1 MVISHLTEVKSDP
14 IFFHLSNFLSHSDVY
29 LKLEGL
35 NLSGSIKLKTA
46 ISVVDGIEKDIR
58 FDPDKSILVLSSSGN
73 FALAMCIVCKERGYK
88 LCCVS
93 DPNISPYNEA
103 LIRLY
108 GSELIK
114 VQTPDENGGFLATRI
129 RLIQKM
135 CSENPNYFFAD
146 QYANPDNSRAHYE
159 TTAVEILNEFPNLDY
174 LVIGAGTTG
183 TLMGCAQKF
192 KEESPKTK
200 VIGVDIVGS
209 VTFGGPSRK
218 RYIPGLG
225 TSLQPQL
232 ADRSRFDEL
241 IYVNE
246 VDTIKMAHAVLKER
260 GLLLGGSTA
269 SVLVGIKQ
277 AEPMVGVKK
286 TVVGISPDFG
296 EKYLDMIYNPAWV
309 SDKFP
314 QTKINEVNES
324 EDIAMILP

>member
-1 MVISHLTEVKSDP
+1 MVVSHLTEVKSDP
-14 IFFHLSNFLSHSDVY
+14 IFFDLSDFLPHSDVY

-46 ISVVDGIEKDIR
+46 ISVVDGIEKNER
-58 FDPDKSILVLSSSGN
+58 FDPEKSTLILSSSGN

-93 DPNISPYNEA
+93 DPNLSPYNES

-108 GSELIK
+108 GAKLIK

-135 CSENPNYFFAD
+135 CSDDPYNLFAD

-159 TTAVEILNEFPNLDY
+159 TTAVEILSEFPNLDY

-183 TLMGCAQKF
+183 TLMGCSKKF

-200 VIGVDIVGS
+200 IIGVDVVGS
-209 VTFGGPSRK
+209 VTFGAPSRK

-225 TSLQPQL
+225 TSLRPQL
-232 ADRSRFDEL
+232 ADRSSFDEL
-241 IYVNE
+241 IYVSE
-246 VDTIKMAHAVLKER
+246 TDTIEMAHSVLQDR

-277 AEPMVGVKK
+277 AEPIIGAEK
-286 TVVGISPDFG
+286 TVVAISPDFG
-296 EKYLDMIYNPAWV
+296 EKYLDMIYNPDWI
-309 SDKFP
+309 SNKFP
-314 QTKINEVNES
+314 QTKINKAEES
-324 EDIAMILP
+324 EKMAVMLP